1 MPVTMATEQFARVR
15 ALILRGALHEA
26 RSEAQA
32 IGRDAEAQGD
42 RATWA
47 SALRDEGVTRFERF
61 EYAAAVMCFE
71 RAVELS
77 ASTGDLLA
85 HAELLSWCAVARAAD
100 DALAPARTIAEQGLS
115 ALTTDEAM
123 RIDDVSASAVR
134 LRARVREN
142 LAFVC
147 WIDCRHDEAR
157 ALAAQ
162 AVAARKSLLRDDDD
176 ALEWAGAL
184 VMLGLIE
191 QAAHRLAA
199 AADAYDAA
207 LEARRRIL
215 GPRHGYVGYCLHHQA
230 QIELDRGLLDEA
242 EATTVEALGIV
253 AQALGQHH
261 PNVGSVLATLAAIR
275 LEAGNLVGGL
285 EALERAL
292 DVSQRSF
299 GHESPQHGVILL
311 LLGTAQRALARAA
324 DAVDTLEAAVRML
337 VPAHESR
344 GETLNNCLV
353 SLLDAYIEAEM
364 PLRAVTFLGEIALR
378 FEAMSDVDLAL
389 HARVVLGNAVAQI
402 ATGRAPAALEIVQPM
417 SKRAQAELGPESP
430 LSVELCA
437 AEAAALAELGRLDE
451 AQVILQR
458 IEKLGELH

>member
-1 MPVTMATEQFARVR
+1 MGVTTPKEQFAQVR
-15 ALILRGALHEA
+15 SMILRGALHEA
-26 RSEAQA
+26 CDEAQA
-32 IGRDAEAQGD
+32 IARDAEARGD
-42 RATWA
+42 CLSWA
-47 SALRDEGVTRFERF
+47 AALRDEGVTRFERF
-61 EYAAAVMCFE
+61 EYAAAVLCFE

-77 ASTGDLLA
+77 VSTGDLLA
-85 HAELLSWCAVARAAD
+85 QAELLSWCAVTRAAD
-100 DALAPARTIAEQGLS
+100 DALVPARTIAEQ
-115 ALTTDEAM
+115 ALNALETDQAMHPGEAG
-123 RIDDVSASAVR
+123 VSAARS
-134 LRARVREN
+134 RARVREN

-147 WIDCRHDEAR
+147 WIDSRHDQAR
-157 ALAAQ
+157 TLATQ
-162 AVAARKSLLRDDDD
+162 AVAGRKALLREDDDT
-176 ALEWAGAL
+176 LEWAGAL
-184 VMLGLIE
+184 VLLGLIE
-191 QAAHRLAA
+191 QAAHRLAPA
-199 AADAYDAA
+199 TDAYDAA

-230 QIELDRGLLDEA
+230 QIELDRGLLDAA
-242 EATTVEALGIV
+242 EATTIDALEIV
-253 AQALGQHH
+253 TQALGQRH

-299 GHESPQHGVILL
+299 GQESPQHGVILL
-311 LLGTAQRALARAA
+311 LLGTAQRALGRAA

-337 VPAHESR
+337 VPAHVSR
-344 GETLNNCLV
+344 GETLNNCLL

-364 PLRAVTFLGEIALR
+364 PLRAVTFLGEVALR
-378 FEAMSDVDLAL
+378 FEAMSGVDLAL

-417 SKRAQAELGPESP
+417 SARAQAALGSESP

-458 IEKLGELH
+458 IEKLGGLH

>member
-1 MPVTMATEQFARVR
+1 MLVKTPTEQFAQVR
-15 ALILRGALHEA
+15 SMILRGALHEA

-32 IGRDAEAQGD
+32 IGRDAEARGD
-42 RATWA
+42 CATWA

-77 ASTGDLLA
+77 ASTGALLA

-184 VMLGLIE
+184 VMLGLI
-191 QAAHRLAA
+191 
-199 AADAYDAA
+199 A
-207 LEARRRIL
+207 LIL
-215 GPRHGYVGYCLHHQA
+215 
-230 QIELDRGLLDEA
+230 
-242 EATTVEALGIV
+242 
-253 AQALGQHH
+253 QALNQI
-261 PNVGSVLATLAAIR
+261 L
-275 LEAGNLVGGL
+275 
-285 EALERAL
+285 
-292 DVSQRSF
+292 RSF
-299 GHESPQHGVILL
+299 TELRQ
-311 LLGTAQRALARAA
+311 QRR
-324 DAVDTLEAAVRML
+324 
-337 VPAHESR
+337 
-344 GETLNNCLV
+344 C
-353 SLLDAYIEAEM
+353 
-364 PLRAVTFLGEIALR
+364 
-378 FEAMSDVDLAL
+378 
-389 HARVVLGNAVAQI
+389 
-402 ATGRAPAALEIVQPM
+402 
-417 SKRAQAELGPESP
+417 
-430 LSVELCA
+430 
-437 AEAAALAELGRLDE
+437 
-451 AQVILQR
+451 
-458 IEKLGELH
+458 